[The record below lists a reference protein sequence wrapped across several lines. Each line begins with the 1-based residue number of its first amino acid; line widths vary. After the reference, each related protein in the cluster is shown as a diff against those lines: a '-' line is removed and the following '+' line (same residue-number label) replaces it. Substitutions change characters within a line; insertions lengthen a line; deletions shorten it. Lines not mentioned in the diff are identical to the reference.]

1 VAARPADGGLKNLPE
16 NFSLREESR
25 IRHRI
30 LLLLRLRKAVCFVS
44 RKKTIKPRFW
54 LLMMAVLV
62 MVFGGVYLSQ
72 GQYLS
77 TQAQHIAALE
87 AEKAQALDQNAAL
100 ERKIAF
106 AKTSEYVERVARDQ
120 LGLLKK
126 NEVRFVTGGN

>member
-1 VAARPADGGLKNLPE
+1 M
-16 NFSLREESR
+16 
-25 IRHRI
+25 
-30 LLLLRLRKAVCFVS
+30 S
-44 RKKTIKPRFW
+44 RKTTIKPRFW

-77 TQAQHIAALE
+77 TQAQQSRPGGR
-87 AEKAQALDQNAAL
+87 KSPGTGPDAAL

>member
-1 VAARPADGGLKNLPE
+1 M
-16 NFSLREESR
+16 
-25 IRHRI
+25 
-30 LLLLRLRKAVCFVS
+30 CFVS